1 MRVAIVLL
9 ILAGAAEADATFTL
23 QRLEAWQDMGNGH
36 GPVRLEIGDVRL
48 DARAGAA
55 ASASIFAY
63 GDELVEAS
71 VWLGSKRLRPP
82 FLLEI
87 EDGHEYLVE
96 ADPCC
101 FLQVSDARVRSR
113 QPAHLR
119 ATAEVDISVDGDEPL
134 HLAKGYQPLSLGRDT
149 PRQLTVTPKDGKP
162 FVLWVLLRHGHRYT
176 LVLGAKPT
184 LVRDH

>member
-1 MRVAIVLL
+1 MLF
-9 ILAGAAEADATFTL
+9 AGVAEADSIFTI

-36 GPVRLEIGDVRL
+36 GPVRLEIGDLRL

-55 ASASIFAY
+55 ASANVPAH
-63 GDELVEAS
+63 GEELVEAS

-82 FLLEI
+82 FLMEI
-87 EDGHEYLVE
+87 EDRHEYLVE

-113 QPAHLR
+113 RPARLR
-119 ATAEVDISVDGDEPL
+119 ATAEAEISVDGDEPL

-176 LVLGAKPT
+176 LVLGAQPR
-184 LVRDH
+184 LVRDR